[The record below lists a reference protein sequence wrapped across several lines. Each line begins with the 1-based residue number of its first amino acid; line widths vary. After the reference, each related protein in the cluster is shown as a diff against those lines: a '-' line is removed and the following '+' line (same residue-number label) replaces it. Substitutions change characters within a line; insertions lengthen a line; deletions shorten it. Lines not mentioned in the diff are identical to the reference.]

1 MDLTSYL
8 MGLKGISEIKEAV
21 AKLEAEKNKKFELI
35 EEITTTEEISVISR
49 TKEPDET
56 SYDFEKIK
64 ILIKAS
70 TDTAIAANIYINS
83 SYAWTGAAITAA
95 SETSRCV
102 LDAAI
107 ESGMLS
113 GKKIVSSSINAVN
126 NIQSTLQSNLLIA
139 DSINKF
145 EIAARSPLPS
155 GTVIQIYAVRRW
167 LKNVDR
173 W

>member
-1 MDLTSYL
+1 MTFDLTSYL
-8 MGLKGISEIKEAV
+8 LGLKDSTSS
-21 AKLEAEKNKKFELI
+21 NKKKFVLI
-35 EEITTTEEISVISR
+35 EEITTVEEISVISR

-64 ILIKAS
+64 ILIKAN
-70 TDTAIAANIYINS
+70 TDTSIAANIYINN
-83 SYAWTGAAITAA
+83 SYAWTGAAITTA

-102 LDAAI
+102 IDI
-107 ESGMLS
+107 SIKNGMLS

-126 NIQSTLQSNLLIA
+126 NIQSTPQSNLLIA

-155 GTVIQIYAVRRW
+155 GTVIQIYAVRR
-167 LKNVDR
+167 
-173 W
+173 

>member
-1 MDLTSYL
+1 MTFDLTSYL
-8 MGLKGISEIKEAV
+8 LGLKDSTSS
-21 AKLEAEKNKKFELI
+21 NKKKFVLI
-35 EEITTTEEISVISR
+35 EEITTVEEISVISR

-56 SYDFEKIK
+56 SYDFEKLK

-70 TDTAIAANIYINS
+70 TDTAILANIYINN
-83 SYAWTGAAITAA
+83 SYAWTGASITAA

-102 LDAAI
+102 IDFSI
-107 ESGMLS
+107 KNGMLS

-126 NIQSTLQSNLLIA
+126 NIQSTPQSNLLIA

-155 GTVIQIYAVRRW
+155 GTVIQIYAVRR
-167 LKNVDR
+167 
-173 W
+173 

>member
-1 MDLTSYL
+1 MTFDLTSYL
-8 MGLKGISEIKEAV
+8 LGLKDSTSS
-21 AKLEAEKNKKFELI
+21 NKKKFVLI
-35 EEITTTEEISVISR
+35 EEITTVEEISVISR

-56 SYDFEKIK
+56 SYDFEKLK

-70 TDTAIAANIYINS
+70 TDTAILANIYINN
-83 SYAWTGAAITAA
+83 SYAWTGASITAA

-102 LDAAI
+102 LDIAI

-126 NIQSTLQSNLLIA
+126 NVQSTPQSNLLIA
-139 DSINKF
+139 DNINKF